1 MLSGWLRACAL
12 VVIGLV
18 SVTTLADEKN
28 KTAIVVGAGLAGL
41 TAAYE
46 LQAKGWQVTVLE
58 ARPSLGGRSG
68 LATSEWIGNAKT
80 QPVLNRYLDSF
91 KIQSVA
97 APEFV
102 RTPSYLIDG
111 AYFTQAELAL
121 KQPATAEAIK
131 RYTETLD
138 NLARSVENPENPA
151 ANSTLF
157 ALDQINV
164 ANWLDRLSLPPTARQ
179 LINQEI
185 RTRYDE
191 PSRLSLLYFAQQS
204 RVHRVADER
213 DRRAARLPGGSVV
226 LAQAFANQ
234 IKTIKTNSPVSAIV
248 QDKTSVTVKAGATSY
263 TADYVVVAVPLR
275 SLSKIQMTPALDAQH
290 LAALKSTNY
299 GWRDQIMLKFK
310 TPVWDSKARLSGE
323 IFSNTGLGMLWIEPA
338 LKGGANVVIN
348 LSGDNARIM
357 QAFGDKQLV
366 DQVLI
371 RLHAFYPQARGAYT
385 GYEIRRYSVDPST
398 GGSYLAYGPG
408 QISKFWRMWE
418 KPVQRMTFAGEH
430 TDTLYPGSLE
440 GALRSGQR
448 AAGQVVD
455 LAAGKSFE
463 PVKVVPPA
471 APGAV
476 KPKSEG
482 NFFSNMF
489 GGSSDKVEE
498 KKPEPAK
505 AAEESK
511 AQEKKGFFSN
521 LFGSDE
527 PEVKPAE
534 KAPEPAPVVA
544 PVPVAPVVAP
554 AVEPAKAAP
563 AKVEPAKKAP
573 AAKPPVKKE
582 AAKKEPVKKAP
593 AKSAEAKKTPAKTEA
608 AKKAP
613 VKPKAETAP
622 AGTAEPKN

>member
-18 SVTTLADEKN
+18 SVTTLADDKN
-28 KTAIVVGAGLAGL
+28 KTAIVVGGGLAGL

-46 LQAKGWQVTVLE
+46 LQAKGWQVTLLE

-68 LATSEWIGNAKT
+68 LATSEWIGNTKT

-91 KIQSVA
+91 KIQSVP

-111 AYFTQAELAL
+111 VYFTQAELAL
-121 KQPATAEAIK
+121 KQPATAEGIK
-131 RYTETLD
+131 RYNDTLD
-138 NLARSVENPENPA
+138 NLARSIENPENPA

-164 ANWLDRLSLPPTARQ
+164 ANWLDRLNLPTTARQ

-204 RVHRVADER
+204 RVYRSADER
-213 DRRAARLPGGSVV
+213 DRRAARLPGGSGV

-234 IKTIKTNSPVSAIV
+234 LKTIKTNAPVTAIT

-275 SLSKIQMTPALDAQH
+275 SLGKIQMTPALDPQH
-290 LAALKSTNY
+290 TGALKSTNY

-408 QISKFWRMWE
+408 QISKYWRLWE
-418 KPVQRMTFAGEH
+418 KPFQRVTFAGEH

-463 PVKVVPPA
+463 PVKVVPPVAPA
-471 APGAV
+471 A
-476 KPKSEG
+476 KKSEG
-482 NFFSNMF
+482 NFFSNLF
-489 GGSSDKVEE
+489 GGSSE
-498 KKPEPAK
+498 KAEPEKAEPAK
-505 AAEESK
+505 AAEPAK
-511 AQEKKGFFSN
+511 PQEKKGFFSR

-527 PEVKPAE
+527 AEVKPVE
-534 KAPEPAPVVA
+534 KAPEPAPVPAPA
-544 PVPVAPVVAP
+544 PVPPVPAPVA
-554 AVEPAKAAP
+554 EPAKAEPVKA
-563 AKVEPAKKAP
+563 EPAKKAP
-573 AAKPPVKKE
+573 A
-582 AAKKEPVKKAP
+582 KKAP
-593 AKSAEAKKTPAKTEA
+593 AKDAAKKESAKKEPAKKTPAKAAETKKAPAKADASKKVAPKTEA
-608 AKKAP
+608 AP
-613 VKPKAETAP
+613 VT
-622 AGTAEPKN
+622 EPKN